1 MTIMTRPTAAL
12 ISSAAPVGLDHAV
25 LAASHPTPARATTT
39 RRTAK
44 PSAELRAA
52 IARHNAADAK
62 HIALCKDWDPADYL
76 ARDRTARREEA
87 AYTRLLAVPCRTR
100 ADALALLAHLKPT
113 LPADPTED
121 TLSKLADL
129 LERALRGEFQ
139 EVNA

>member
-1 MTIMTRPTAAL
+1 MLTMTRPASASPTTA
-12 ISSAAPVGLDHAV
+12 
-25 LAASHPTPARATTT
+25 

-52 IARHNAADAK
+52 IARHNAAEAK

-113 LPADPTED
+113 LPADPSED

-139 EVNA
+139 AVAA